1 MKVKSTLFLLFLF
14 MSIILFS
21 SGCSDDVSGNQDDD
35 DLEDIVPG
43 KTCIPPCWQESKQDV
58 QPSTRYFYGM
68 AYDEHRK
75 VTVLFGGSGED
86 FCDLGDTWEFDGS
99 WQEIMTQNHPPDR
112 WKPALC
118 YFPPMHCIILFGGH
132 GENDLDDTWKYDGQN
147 WTKIVTTHKP
157 SRRNNAAMTYDE
169 QIGKIILFG
178 GEGPGMTN
186 PYPHTTWLF
195 DGNDWTELDTTD
207 SGLWGK
213 DGCKMVYDH
222 NRQRVVLYGGTAGI
236 GYYDETWEFYD
247 NTWHQAFPA
256 HNPGQI
262 AYYALAYDHATERT
276 VLYGGG
282 PFGGFL
288 DRTWEYDGS
297 DWIEIQP
304 GFRPPKLIDHS
315 MVYDTYRKH
324 MVMCGGVSG
333 IWFMEKG
340 TWFYWGETPTLATPA
355 LDLTVLIGLL
365 CLLPLVLLV
374 RPRRTVAFFR
384 RLSSITMNHSLPTN
398 EKI

>member
-1 MKVKSTLFLLFLF
+1 MKVKSTLILLFLF
-14 MSIILFS
+14 ISIILFS

-35 DLEDIVPG
+35 DSENIVPG

-68 AYDEHRK
+68 AFDEHRK
-75 VTVLFGGSGED
+75 VTVLFGGRGENHFLD
-86 FCDLGDTWEFDGS
+86 DTWEFDGS
-99 WQEIMTQNHPPDR
+99 WHQITPPNHPSNR
-112 WKPALC
+112 CKPALC
-118 YFPPMHCIILFGGH
+118 FFPPDNCIILFGGY
-132 GENDLDDTWKYDGQN
+132 NASFQNDTWKYDEHT
-147 WTKIVTTHKP
+147 WTQIVTTHKP
-157 SRRNNAAMTYDE
+157 ERRCDATMVYDA
-169 QIGKIILFG
+169 QINKILLFG
-178 GEGPGMTN
+178 GESPGS
-186 PYPHTTWLF
+186 PHWLSTTWLF
-195 DGNDWTELDTTD
+195 DGQDWTELDTTS
-207 SGLWGK
+207 SGLYGR
-213 DGCKMVYDH
+213 DGCKMVYDEG
-222 NRQRVVLYGGTAGI
+222 RQRTVLYGGTAGVE
-236 GYYDETWEFYD
+236 YYNTTWEFYD

-282 PFGGFL
+282 PFAGFT

-315 MVYDTYRKH
+315 MVYDQKRKH
-324 MVMCGGVSG
+324 MVMCGGISG
-333 IWFMEKG
+333 FGFMEDG
-340 TWFYWGETPTLATPA
+340 TWFYWGETQTLATPA
-355 LDLTVLIGLL
+355 LDRTVVIGLL

-374 RPRRTVAFFR
+374 RPRGTVAFFR
-384 RLSSITMNHSLPTN
+384 RLSSMTMNHSLPTN